1 MAIILNVS
9 KWIFFFCEKFINP
22 QITPANFSHLNL
34 KDTPGQ
40 EGNWTFFY
48 NSPTSLKVSILLIRN
63 DGSTQLNPFDRPWMT
78 IDSPME
84 ARYINYLTLS
94 LYPSFSVYCLL
105 IISWVHEFLTFE
117 ICSIQKKKKK
127 KITSIC

>member
-1 MAIILNVS
+1 MGFRFSRVSRKNFFKYHPSFKINGLRCCHIINPLTYYFKNTEKDKLR
-9 KWIFFFCEKFINP
+9 KWPLSLTLANGFFFCEKFINP

-63 DGSTQLNPFDRPWMT
+63 DGSTQLNPFK
-78 IDSPME
+78 
-84 ARYINYLTLS
+84 
-94 LYPSFSVYCLL
+94 PSMDD
-105 IISWVHEFLTFE
+105 H
-117 ICSIQKKKKK
+117 
-127 KITSIC
+127 